1 MRRSLSLVA
10 LSSLLLAAGCSTGEK
25 EASKPETKTLEVAF
39 CGIENGTF
47 IDSNNDGQFDV
58 GDTVSYKLVVA
69 KASDKDGC
77 DDVDGSFFG
86 TEQVVERRDVDGEDV
101 FLTSAQGTFVFKD
114 GNLQVRSMG
123 HLQADAAQMQVMTET
138 GAMDLAISDI
148 IPVKHQATVVG
159 QGGIYAGFVGTAM
172 FIPGNPPVAEFKL
185 FNRFG
190 S

>member
-1 MRRSLSLVA
+1 VRRSLSVVA
-10 LSSLLLAAGCSTGEK
+10 LSSLLLAAGCSTGER
-25 EASKPETKTLEVAF
+25 EASKPEAKTLEVAF
-39 CGIENGTF
+39 CSIEKGTF
-47 IDSNNDGQFDV
+47 IDANNDGQFDV

-69 KASDKDGC
+69 KTSDDGGC
-77 DDVDGSFFG
+77 DDSDGSFFG
-86 TEQVVERRDVDGEDV
+86 IEQVVERRDVDGEDV

>member
-1 MRRSLSLVA
+1 MRRSLSVVA
-10 LSSLLLAAGCSTGEK
+10 LSSLLLAAGCSTGEE
-25 EASKPETKTLEVAF
+25 EASKPEVKTLKVVF
-39 CGIENGTF
+39 CGIETGTF

-58 GDTVSYKLVVA
+58 GDTVSYKLNVA
-69 KASDKDGC
+69 KISSKEGC
-77 DDVDGSFFG
+77 ADADGSFFG
-86 TEQVVERRDVDGEDV
+86 IEQVVERREVDGEDV

-123 HLQADAAQMQVMTET
+123 HLQADAAQMQVMTKT

-148 IPVKHQATVVG
+148 IPVKHEATVVG
-159 QGGIYAGFVGTAM
+159 QGGSYNGFVGTAM
-172 FIPGNPPVAEFKL
+172 FVPGNPPVAEFKL